1 MSRQID
7 QFVFLKLDEFKLPR
21 PNHTPENWT
30 RYCSMKWENPFYAML
45 AGNIEMWKIRE
56 KCAKKFS
63 EVPYHN
69 LAKDVMQVIEEN
81 AEELDNAIVSKRD
94 WNNDIFSVKT
104 LMRSYLIKNPEGQ
117 IIETIQYL
125 LMRVAVGVWKNN
137 ITNVIHTYRLMSDKF
152 FTFATPTLFNA
163 GTIKPQ
169 MSSCFLLAM
178 KDDSIQGIFDTVSD
192 CAQISKY
199 AGGIGLH
206 IHNIRAAG
214 THIHG
219 TNGTSNGI
227 VPMLQVFNHTAR
239 YVDQGGG
246 KRKGSFAIY
255 MSPWHKDIEEFLEL
269 KLNVGDENLRTR
281 DLFLALWVS
290 DLFMKRVKTEKP
302 GEKNWT
308 LFCPSETKSLNDL
321 VGEDFEQRFE
331 EFEKDPTISMTK
343 VSAKKIWTAIL
354 KSQVET
360 GVPYILFKD
369 ACNKKSNQQN
379 LGVIKSS
386 NLCTEIVEYSDEKE
400 TAVCNL
406 ASIVLPRFLKES
418 GFDFKEL
425 QSVTRHIVKSMNQII
440 DGNKYP
446 TGEAWTSNGKHRPI
460 GIGVQGLN
468 DVFQNMEMV
477 YGSAEA
483 KELDALIFETI
494 YFAAVSESCEL
505 AKTHGPYQTF
515 KGSPASKGTLQ
526 FDFWENTKLHFNWE
540 DLKLKVQQNGMRN
553 SLLLAQMPTAST
565 SQIMGSTEEVTVPQ
579 TNLYS
584 RQTLAGK
591 FMQVNKCMVFKLMM
605 RNLWNEKMQQKL
617 IDHRGSVQN
626 IENFPDDLRPVFKTM
641 WETKM
646 KDLIDHARARAP
658 FICQSQS
665 MSLYFAEPDDRKLSS
680 ALFYAWRLGLK
691 TG

>member
-1 MSRQID
+1 
-7 QFVFLKLDEFKLPR
+7 
-21 PNHTPENWT
+21 
-30 RYCSMKWENPFYAML
+30 MKWKNPFYAML
-45 AGNIEMWKIRE
+45 AGNIEMWDIRE

-63 EVPYHN
+63 KVPYHN
-69 LAKDVMQVIEEN
+69 LADDVMQVIADN
-81 AEELDNAIVSKRD
+81 FEELDNAIVSKRD
-94 WNNDIFSVKT
+94 WNNDIFAVKT
-104 LMRSYLIKNPEGQ
+104 LMRSYLIKNPEGE
-117 IIETIQYL
+117 IIETVQYL
-125 LMRVAVGVWKNN
+125 LMRVAVGVWKDD
-137 ITNVIHTYRLMSDKF
+137 IVKAIHTYRLMSDKY

-163 GTIKPQ
+163 GTKKPQ

-178 KDDSIQGIFDTVSD
+178 KDDSIKGIFDTVSD

-206 IHNIRAAG
+206 CHNIRG
-214 THIHG
+214 SGSHIHG

-255 MSPWHKDIEEFLEL
+255 MSPWHMDIEEFLEL
-269 KLNVGDENLRTR
+269 KLNVGDENSRTR

-290 DLFMKRVKTEKP
+290 DLFMKRVKAEKP
-302 GEKNWT
+302 GEENWT
-308 LFCPSETKSLNDL
+308 LFCPSQTNILNEL
-321 VGEDFEQRFE
+321 VGEKFEEQFELFEQQDE
-331 EFEKDPTISMTK
+331 TIHKKTIS
-343 VSAKKIWTAIL
+343 AKRIWNAIL

-360 GVPYILFKD
+360 GVPYMLFKD
-369 ACNKKSNQQN
+369 ACNQKSNQQN
-379 LGVIKSS
+379 LGTIKSS
-386 NLCTEIVEYSDEKE
+386 NLCTEIVQYSDKNE

-425 QSVTRHIVKSMNQII
+425 QKVTRHIVKSMNRII

-446 TGEAWTSNGKHRPI
+446 TDEALNSNMKNRPI

-468 DVFQNMEMV
+468 DVFQNLEMT
-477 YGSAEA
+477 YGSPDA

-494 YFAAVSESCEL
+494 YYAAVSESCEL
-505 AKTHGPYQTF
+505 SKIHGPYRTF
-515 KGSPASKGTLQ
+515 EGSPASKGTLQ
-526 FDFWENTKLHFNWE
+526 FDFWSDTKTHYNWE
-540 DLKLKVQQNGMRN
+540 DLKLKIKRNGLRN

-565 SQIMGSTEEVTVPQ
+565 SQIMSATEECAIPQ

-591 FMQVNKCMVFKLMM
+591 FLQVNKNLVFKLMM
-605 RNLWNEKMQQKL
+605 RKQWDPKMQQSL
-617 IDHRGSVQN
+617 LDNRGSVQD
-626 IENFPDDLRPVFKTM
+626 IKNFPEDLRPVFKTV

-646 KDLIDHARARAP
+646 KDMIDHARARAP

-665 MSLYFAEPDDRKLSS
+665 MSLYFAEPSDQKISS
-680 ALFYAWRLGLK
+680 ALFYAWKLGLK